1 MRTLQLR
8 PALAIV
14 AAAAL
19 AACSGVPATTSSATS
34 MSAAI
39 TSTMPATAQP
49 STSAAQSAVAP
60 TPTGGPSTA
69 VPTARAS
76 ATPEPSV
83 FQQGLIA
90 FSIGRGDGSDA
101 EVRVIAP
108 DGSFVAA
115 VPRPGSH
122 FDDAPAWEPAGTS
135 LLFDS
140 ARGGG
145 IHLFRY
151 GVETNAVTQLTFDD
165 RWAGYPDV
173 SPDGSTIAVDYGDES
188 ADLGIWLMDI
198 DGSNRRNLVPPPPA
212 PAVDSAPAFSP
223 DGSKVAFIRK
233 YSTTPPNA
241 REAAFIVNLDG
252 TGLRRLTDPRLDVG
266 RIRWSPDGTRL
277 AFSDQTENRTLEIA
291 QDIWMV
297 NPDGSGLHRITHN
310 KPGYPTF
317 DPDWS
322 PDGSRLVVLR
332 YQKGDDHN
340 TIATMNPDGTDL
352 RQIYV
357 GPSNS
362 FLYWP
367 AWGRI
372 PK

>member
-8 PALAIV
+8 YALAIV
-14 AAAAL
+14 AAVAL
-19 AACSGVPATTSSATS
+19 AACSAAPGTTSGATS
-34 MSAAI
+34 
-39 TSTMPATAQP
+39 P
-49 STSAAQSAVAP
+49 SGPTTP
-60 TPTGGPSTA
+60 TPLAAASTA
-69 VPTARAS
+69 APSSRAS
-76 ATPEPSV
+76 ASPEPSV

-90 FSIGRGDGSDA
+90 FSIGHGDGSDA
-101 EVRVIAP
+101 EVQVIAA
-108 DGSFVAA
+108 DGRVVATI
-115 VPRPGSH
+115 PHPGSH

-135 LLFDS
+135 LLFES

-151 GVETNAVTQLTFDD
+151 GVETNAVTQLTFGD
-165 RWAGYPDV
+165 RWAGYPAV
-173 SPDGSTIAVDYGDES
+173 SPDGSTIAVDYGGEA

-198 DGSNRRNLVPPPPA
+198 DGSHRRDLVPPPQA
-212 PAVDSAPAFSP
+212 PAIDSAPAFSP

-241 REAAFIVNLDG
+241 REAAFIVNRDG
-252 TGLRRLTDPRLDVG
+252 TGLRRLTDPALDVG

-277 AFSDQTENRTLEIA
+277 AFTDQSENRTPEIP
-291 QDIWMV
+291 QDIWIV
-297 NPDGSGLHRITHN
+297 NADGSGLHRITHN
-310 KPGYPTF
+310 KPGYPIF

-322 PDGSRLVVLR
+322 PDGSRLVVLAFR
-332 YQKGDDHN
+332 LGDDHN

-352 RQIYV
+352 RQIYA
-357 GPSNS
+357 GPPNS

-367 AWGRI
+367 AWGGI